1 VTAGHEL
8 GFRWLSI
15 NPTTFYF
22 GSANATYDQQIL
34 AFADVLAGPVSL
46 IEPKDKAK
54 DQGIMLS
61 TVDLTQTV
69 LLTWEPITGAVN
81 YEYQVAN
88 DEGFLS
94 LDANNCGVTTGQQ
107 WRADG
112 LIPDRT
118 YYWRVRVSTPL
129 LSPWSAGRS
138 FTISEVEVI
147 GAPEVEVEFDIVSP
161 ERGASGIPVQPVF
174 VWAAVEGAESYEL
187 MVAED
192 KTFAIIEWSHTADT
206 NFYQG
211 DEVLAYGTTYYW
223 RVRVAKGEW
232 ANGVFTTVEK
242 PAEVAPP
249 VIVEK
254 EPAPPPE
261 IKVVEVEGA
270 APAIPDYLLWTIV
283 GVGAVLVIA
292 LIVLIVRTRRAV

>member
-1 VTAGHEL
+1 MSYRST
-8 GFRWLSI
+8 SS
-15 NPTTFYF
+15 NPTTIFLDDQNA
-22 GSANATYDQQIL
+22 ANYWEQIKG
-34 AFADVLAGPVSL
+34 FEDVLSAPVDL
-46 IEPKDKAK
+46 VEPKDAAK
-54 DQGIMLS
+54 DAGIALS
-61 TVDLTQTV
+61 TTDLTKDIILNWTAVSGAQ
-69 LLTWEPITGAVN
+69 LYEWEVC
-81 YEYQVAN
+81 N
-88 DEGFLS
+88 DEACES
-94 LDANNCGVTTGQQ
+94 VAQTNNTTGQEV
-107 WRADG
+107 RVAN
-112 LIPDRT
+112 LIPGKT
-118 YYWRVRVSTPL
+118 YYWRVRVIDPL
-129 LSPWSAGRS
+129 LTPWSEVRS
-138 FTISEVEVI
+138 FTIGEREVI
-147 GAPEVEVEFDIVSP
+147 TGIPEVEPEPFDVVSP
-161 ERGASGIPVQPVF
+161 SRGASDIPVQPVF
-174 VWAAVEGAESYEL
+174 VWTAVEGAESYEL